1 MEIQWY
7 PGHMAKTRRLISEN
21 LKAVDLVAELLDARI
36 PLSGMNTDFE
46 ELLLNKPRLFL
57 LNKSDLAD
65 PNATRQWL
73 DYFAGRNM
81 ACICVNSE
89 SGEGI
94 AKVVPKIREILK
106 EQIER
111 QKQKGIEKNI
121 RVMAV
126 GIPNVGKSSFINR
139 LSRRAAAKVGDRPGV
154 TVGKQWIKITSDLE
168 LLDTPGILVPKFKN
182 QTIAKHLAYTGAIR
196 DEILDQEEIAFSL
209 LDFLR
214 DRYPDSICGR
224 YRLEREQI
232 EGQKGYEILELIC
245 KKRGMIVSGGEA
257 DYERG
262 AAVVLNEMRGGKLGK
277 ITFELPG
284 DEFLDD
290 IS

>member
-7 PGHMAKTRRLISEN
+7 PGHMAKTRRLISDN

-46 ELLLNKPRLFL
+46 ELLQNKPRLFL

-65 PNATRQWL
+65 PQATQKWM
-73 DYFAGRNM
+73 DYFAQQGIS
-81 ACICVNSE
+81 CLCLNSE
-89 SGEGI
+89 SGEGVP
-94 AKVVPKIREILK
+94 KVVPKIREILK
-106 EQIER
+106 EQIAR
-111 QKQKGIEKNI
+111 QKQKGIQKNI

-126 GIPNVGKSSFINR
+126 GIPNVGKSSLINR
-139 LSRRAAAKVGDRPGV
+139 LSKRAAAKVGDRPGV

-182 QTIAKHLAYTGAIR
+182 QTIALHLAYTGAIR
-196 DEILDQEEIAFSL
+196 DEILDQEEVAFSL

-214 DRYPDSICGR
+214 DRYPAQICQR
-224 YRLEREQI
+224 YRLELEEIQQR
-232 EGQKGYEILELIC
+232 KGYEILELIC

-262 AAVVLNEMRGGKLGK
+262 AAVLLNEVRGGKLGR
-277 ITFELPG
+277 ITFELPD
-284 DEFLDD
+284 DEFLDE
-290 IS
+290 IK